1 MDRKSRAR
9 RTRCRGPEARLS
21 LIAMPWHSTP
31 WHSTSDPRIRGFGGR
46 SFPDRACHGITG
58 HTEDPEEIVRHGP
71 NRSRNLEP
79 PMSVRVEDRSPL
91 RMSLLVPDV
100 SLVPSMIPLVRRPQR
115 AVRHPDQGFL
125 DRPHV
130 PGRESPVHRECAQVE
145 DSVSFDATR
154 EIDERIDVR
163 EDQIPDRAEDRFASV
178 QSWVPRSCHGAVLGA
193 AAEQKDDMIEVILG
207 FHVGEDRRISVLLE
221 DRRGAQCAL
230 QAMHLVRPDDAAK
243 GVEGF
248 PMLFTIVGQRLEP
261 PLHLFRRISGF
272 DDRSFSRGEHRP
284 GRGGARTMFQ
294 ALGAFLDFVL
304 VPIPVRGFAVHG
316 RALAAHRSSNR
327 LYLQDATDTAQA
339 TTNKTMIDNP
349 IVSKF
354 KPASESPKGP
364 VNWSWAPTKVRIS
377 MPPTP
382 NATTTETI
390 VTVRL

>member
-1 MDRKSRAR
+1 MDRTLRAR
-9 RTRCRGPEARLS
+9 RTQCRGLRARLWS
-21 LIAMPWHSTP
+21 IAMR
-31 WHSTSDPRIRGFGGR
+31 WHSTSDPRSGGSGHR
-46 SFPDRACHGITG
+46 SLPDRACDGITG
-58 HTEDPEEIVRHGP
+58 LTQEPEEMVRNAP
-71 NRSRNLEP
+71 NRCRNLEP
-79 PMSVRVEDRSPL
+79 PVAVRVEDRSPL
-91 RMSLLVPDV
+91 RMSLLVSDV
-100 SLVPSMIPLVRRPQR
+100 ALVPPVIAFIRRPQG
-115 AVRHPDQGFL
+115 AVRHADQRLL

-130 PGRESPVHRECAQVE
+130 PGRESPVHLEFAQVE
-145 DSVSFDATR
+145 DSIPFDATR
-154 EIDERIDVR
+154 EVHERIDVR
-163 EDQIPDRAEDRFASV
+163 EDEIPDRAEDRFASV
-178 QSWVPRSCHGAVLGA
+178 QSRVPRSCHGAVLGA

-284 GRGGARTMFQ
+284 GRGGTRTMFE
-294 ALGAFLDFVL
+294 AFAAFLDFVL
-304 VPIPVRGFAVHG
+304 VPIPVRGFAVHV
-316 RALAAHRSSNR
+316 RSLAANRSSNR
-327 LYLQDATDTAQA
+327 LYFQYATDTAQA
-339 TTNKTMIDNP
+339 TTNKAMIDNP

-354 KPASESPKGP
+354 KPVSASQKGP

-390 VTVRL
+390 GTVGV

>member
-9 RTRCRGPEARLS
+9 RTRCRGPGARLS
-21 LIAMPWHSTP
+21 LIAMP

-58 HTEDPEEIVRHGP
+58 HTEDPEEIVRNGP

-79 PMSVRVEDRSPL
+79 PVSVWVEDRSPL

-100 SLVPSMIPLVRRPQR
+100 SLVPAMIPLVRRPQR
-115 AVRHPDQGFL
+115 AVRHPNQSFL

-130 PGRESPVHRECAQVE
+130 PGRESPVHLEDAQVE

-163 EDQIPDRAEDRFASV
+163 EDEIPDRAEDRFASV

-284 GRGGARTMFQ
+284 GRGGTPTMFD
-294 ALGAFLDFVL
+294 AFAAFLEFVA
-304 VPIPVRGFAVHG
+304 VPNPVRGVSDH
-316 RALAAHRSSNR
+316 LRSRGANPSSSPM
-327 LYLQDATDTAQA
+327 YLQYATDTAQA